1 MLTTMSG
8 LWQLSPLTDLSL
20 PQGDLTFP
28 APISS
33 ILPAELTESDIA
45 TQEWHLM
52 HDVELSEAMLSCAA
66 IDIVLKGVSHY
77 AEVRVNG
84 NAVLDCFDR
93 NETYC
98 KEIKA
103 HLHVG
108 FNRIEILFL
117 EQDDDWL
124 LDDEM
129 AKIEKGSMANRP
141 MGIFGALELRGIR
154 HLRLK
159 SVTAIPI
166 IHHGSGEVKIAIY
179 FDTVAMGMIA
189 AKVKFDGMS
198 YSIPIDVRADR
209 VTALF
214 QVDAPR
220 FWSVERQ
227 DKNDIYKIEVEL
239 EGQVMLIPYKFVEGQ
254 TEESFYY

>member
-1 MLTTMSG
+1 MLTALSG
-8 LWQLSPLTDLSL
+8 IWQLSPLTDLTL

-28 APISS
+28 AAIST
-33 ILPAELTESDIA
+33 ILPMELTENEIA
-45 TQEWHLM
+45 AQEWHLM
-52 HDVELSEAMLSCAA
+52 HDFDVSEAMFAYAA

-77 AEVRVNG
+77 AEVRING
-84 NAVLDCFDR
+84 NAVLDCFDS
-93 NETYC
+93 EVTYQ

-117 EQDDDWL
+117 EQGDDWL
-124 LDDEM
+124 LDDER
-129 AKIEKGSMANRP
+129 AKYSIANRP
-141 MGIFGALELRGIR
+141 MGIFGDLGLRGIR

-159 SVTAIPI
+159 SATAIPI
-166 IHHGSGEVKIAIY
+166 IQHGSGEVKIAIY
-179 FDTVAMGMIA
+179 FDTLVVGMIA

-220 FWSVERQ
+220 FWSEERQ
-227 DKNDIYKIEVEL
+227 DENDIYKIEIEL
-239 EGQVMLIPYKFVEGQ
+239 EGQVMLIPYKIVEGQ